1 MNIGFFSDTY
11 TPQRNGVAI
20 AITLYRKVMEQMGH
34 KVYIFVPKFES
45 SYKRKEKGVFECP
58 SFGYSLEKGQRIGI
72 PIFPMIPTIRSLNLD
87 VIHVHSPFSMS
98 FYAKVVA
105 KNLKIP
111 VICTHH
117 TLFEY
122 YLHYVPSMI
131 RPSVEQTRKLM
142 TYWTYLFDKVIAPT
156 EKIRE
161 LLEEWGVPAHKLAT
175 IPTGI
180 DTSSFSYPVK
190 WDIRKIYNI
199 PEDEKILLFVGR
211 LGKEKNIDFLL
222 RTFKHL
228 LAKRTDVHFV
238 IIGEGAEKEPL
249 ESLADELDIT
259 KRVYFTGGRDR
270 KDVIDAYNVADI
282 FWFASYSETQGL
294 VILESLTAGTPVVA
308 LGRLGVY
315 ELLKRKESGGVMLD
329 ELDEE
334 AFVDAVV
341 RLLSDKEEYDE
352 RVMMGKKFVKKNF
365 SLQHSV
371 EEMLK
376 LYKIAIKESE
386 TKKELTETKKKKI
399 SLFTQS
405 N

>member
-1 MNIGFFSDTY
+1 
-11 TPQRNGVAI
+11 
-20 AITLYRKVMEQMGH
+20 
-34 KVYIFVPKFES
+34 
-45 SYKRKEKGVFECP
+45 
-58 SFGYSLEKGQRIGI
+58 
-72 PIFPMIPTIRSLNLD
+72 
-87 VIHVHSPFSMS
+87 
-98 FYAKVVA
+98 
-105 KNLKIP
+105 
-111 VICTHH
+111 
-117 TLFEY
+117 
-122 YLHYVPSMI
+122 
-131 RPSVEQTRKLM
+131 
-142 TYWTYLFDKVIAPT
+142 
-156 EKIRE
+156 
-161 LLEEWGVPAHKLAT
+161 
-175 IPTGI
+175 
-180 DTSSFSYPVK
+180 
-190 WDIRKIYNI
+190 
-199 PEDEKILLFVGR
+199 
-211 LGKEKNIDFLL
+211 
-222 RTFKHL
+222 
-228 LAKRTDVHFV
+228 
-238 IIGEGAEKEPL
+238 
-249 ESLADELDIT
+249 
-259 KRVYFTGGRDR
+259 
-270 KDVIDAYNVADI
+270 VIDAYNVADI